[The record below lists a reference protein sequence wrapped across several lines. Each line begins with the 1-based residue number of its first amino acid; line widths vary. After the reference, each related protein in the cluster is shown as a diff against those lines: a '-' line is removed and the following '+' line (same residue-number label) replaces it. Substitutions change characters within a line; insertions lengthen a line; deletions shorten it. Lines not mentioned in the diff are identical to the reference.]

1 MLARLTVTA
10 LLATIGA
17 LAPNLEAHAAAC
29 CGEASVGD
37 RLGET
42 ELFMTA
48 LRPSL
53 RIRYGSFDQE
63 GVFTANR
70 GSTDLTAEWVSS
82 CVVRVSPTLELG
94 AAVPLVFNYREAQGV
109 ESETGVGFGDTSA
122 FATWLLYSQFADRYA
137 PGVALT
143 GGVTLPTG
151 AAPQASETL
160 LGADT
165 TGQGRGEFTVTAT
178 LEKTL
183 AEHFHVRA
191 ISAMT
196 FFAAPG
202 EDSPARK
209 APRILVGP
217 ALGVLFDPLTVI
229 AGFSFDM
236 DLEPSSRQR
245 AEFSLSPFV
254 DLSSTVSLVGDLRSQ
269 LPINGLTVAE
279 SAAVRV
285 GLGLRIGVLQ

>member
-1 MLARLTVTA
+1 VLARLNAAAVLA
-10 LLATIGA
+10 LIGA
-17 LAPNLEAHAAAC
+17 FVPCHEAHAAAC

-48 LRPSL
+48 LRPSV
-53 RIRYGSFDQE
+53 RVRYGSFDQE
-63 GVFTANR
+63 GLFTANR

-82 CVVRVSPTLELG
+82 CVVRVAPKFELG
-94 AAVPLVFNYREAQGV
+94 AAVPLVFNFREAQGV
-109 ESETGVGFGDTSA
+109 QSETGLGFGDTSA
-122 FATWLLYSQFADRYA
+122 FATWLLYSQFQDRYA

-151 AAPQASETL
+151 APPQSSESN

-165 TGQGRGEFTVTAT
+165 TGQGRGEFTFTAT

-183 AEHFHVRA
+183 GGYFHARA

-196 FFAAPG
+196 FFVASG
-202 EDSPARK
+202 DESRARR
-209 APRILVGP
+209 APRVLVGP
-217 ALGVLFDPLTVI
+217 AVGVLFDPVTVI

-236 DLEPSSRQR
+236 DLEPSNRQR

-254 DLSSTVSLVGDLRSQ
+254 DLSPTVSLVGDLRSQ
-269 LPINGLTVAE
+269 LPINGLTFAE
-279 SAAVRV
+279 SAAVRA
-285 GLGLRIGVLQ
+285 GLGLRVGVLQ